1 MYPPEL
7 LWELSNPWVQKRNK
21 EYNFGHH
28 LGYVLGMNKFRLHW
42 HLWKK
47 LEIWDDVDRL
57 KNPRILLMQI
67 ILKNTQRSTN
77 INYQEK
83 QTNPKKK
90 KKTPCKMMVRNT
102 KHKLHLVKFTNMQRR
117 FRPDL
122 GPEICTWWV
131 LVFCCLLLFVCL
143 LACFYLFFSHA
154 FIFLVHFQM
163 ENPQWMSLLGFS
175 NDILSLEMPS

>member
-90 KKTPCKMMVRNT
+90 KKKHAKWWLETQSINCIWLSLPICKGGLDQT
-102 KHKLHLVKFTNMQRR
+102 LVLKYVHDECLF
-117 FRPDL
+117 F
-122 GPEICTWWV
+122 V
-131 LVFCCLLLFVCL
+131 VCCCLFVCL
-143 LACFYLFFSHA
+143 LVFTFFSHMLS
-154 FIFLVHFQM
+154 FFWYIFRWKIHSEWVY
-163 ENPQWMSLLGFS
+163 
-175 NDILSLEMPS
+175 